1 MGVRKSKVLEKILNN
16 TYRKVRYN
24 VDAYTKSILTGVKQ
38 RFHYYFDWKSFN
50 IGFGF
55 TSTNV
60 LSGWKYKLSFD
71 LGFFSCW
78 IYLVPLDY

>member
-1 MGVRKSKVLEKILNN
+1 MRSKIIERIKRIASN
-16 TYRKVRYN
+16 TYRKVNYS
-24 VDAYTKSILTGVKQ
+24 VVSYAKLLLSGVRQ

-55 TSTNV
+55 CKTTG
-60 LSGWKYKLSFD
+60 LSGWKYMLSFD

-78 IYLVPLDY
+78 IYFVRL